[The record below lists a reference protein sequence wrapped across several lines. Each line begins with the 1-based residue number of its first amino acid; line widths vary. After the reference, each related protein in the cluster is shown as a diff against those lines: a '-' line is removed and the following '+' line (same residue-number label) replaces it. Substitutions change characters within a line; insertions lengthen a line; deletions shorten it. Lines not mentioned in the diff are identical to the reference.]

1 MNMKNLILRHA
12 IFVCA
17 LTTLMPIASHANEA
31 AVGRLFMTQQE
42 RTELDRVRMGGAPLV
57 QEEGRTVRPPD
68 ANLTVDGYVQRNGSG
83 KSTVW
88 INAQAQYEN
97 ERAAGT
103 TLLSNK
109 GKPSAVAMQLPSGR
123 NVHLKAGQSIDIAS
137 GQVREGYETG
147 LVVSDIPPASSPRGK
162 R

>member
-1 MNMKNLILRHA
+1 MNGHRLMMRYSIFFVILT
-12 IFVCA
+12 A
-17 LTTLMPIASHANEA
+17 LLPLSSHADELQ
-31 AVGRLFMTQQE
+31 VGRLFMTQQE
-42 RTELDRVRMGGAPLV
+42 RTELDRVRMGGAPQV
-57 QEEGRTVRPPD
+57 KEQGRTTRPPD
-68 ANLTVDGYVQRNGSG
+68 ANLTVNGYVQRNGSG

-88 INAQAQYEN
+88 INSQAQYEN
-97 ERAAGT
+97 ERMDGA

-109 GKPSAVAMQLPSGR
+109 GKPGAVALQLPSGR

-147 LVVSDIPPASSPRGK
+147 LVVSDIPPASAPRGK